1 MTHLRYSRM
10 ARHPLANPVACV
22 LDAVLAAVASR
33 FSMTPT
39 QLAGRAR
46 YDNIGDIRALAF
58 FLCFDLSTAT
68 FEQLGERFGRT
79 RWAASVGA
87 RQGMALAQSTMR
99 HDASAISARVTA
111 ALKAL

>member
-1 MTHLRYSRM
+1 MTHPRYSRM
-10 ARHPLANPVACV
+10 DRHPLANPGACV

-33 FSMTPT
+33 FSMTPA

-46 YDNIGDIRALAF
+46 YDDIGDIRALAF

-68 FEQLGERFGRT
+68 LEQIGERFGRK

-87 RQGMALAQSTMR
+87 RQGMALAQRAMR
-99 HDASAISARVTA
+99 HDASAISERVTA
-111 ALKAL
+111 DMKGL